1 MRRVGSLRAGR
12 GWDGGD
18 PAWWTGGYGLTVR
31 VRQHAYFALY
41 SERMSAA
48 EMSGWS
54 LDARVLGFLV
64 AVGADLDVDEYG

>member
-1 MRRVGSLRAGR
+1 
-12 GWDGGD
+12 
-18 PAWWTGGYGLTVR
+18 VR